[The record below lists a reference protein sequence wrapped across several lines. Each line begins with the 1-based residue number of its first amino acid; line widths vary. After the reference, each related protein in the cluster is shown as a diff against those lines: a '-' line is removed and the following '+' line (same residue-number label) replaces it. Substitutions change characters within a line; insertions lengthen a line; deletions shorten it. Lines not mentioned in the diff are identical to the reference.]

1 MKSYRRILFLIFFL
15 VSVLFA
21 FPVQAQHVGSNPND
35 PTGASEQALRNSS
48 GVTGYRSAA
57 EYLEQSAKDDEKDRA
72 EREKR
77 MKAMENYG
85 DPMAPVGQSFGQE
98 YTKPPYN
105 GR

>member
-1 MKSYRRILFLIFFL
+1 MKPFSRILPAGLALTVTL
-15 VSVLFA
+15 VA
-21 FPVQAQHVGSNPND
+21 FSVQAQHVGSNPND
-35 PTGASEQALRNSS
+35 PTGDSEQALRNSS

-57 EYLEQSAKDDEKDRA
+57 EYLTQSAEDDEKDRA

-85 DPMAPVGQSFGQE
+85 DALAPTVQSFGQE